1 MTHCAICGQPF
12 APYRPQQVCC
22 GPICRKRH
30 TSAAATVRKRARR
43 QAQHAPGATNGGR
56 AVSGATIHHSGAPAR
71 LQRFGETAAIVP
83 SETKPARTA
92 PMTDAEFAGLLAR
105 ERREIIERGGLLVDP
120 DWKHKNVRGMG
131 VSE

>member
-1 MTHCAICGQPF
+1 M
-12 APYRPQQVCC
+12 
-22 GPICRKRH
+22 
-30 TSAAATVRKRARR
+30 
-43 QAQHAPGATNGGR
+43 
-56 AVSGATIHHSGAPAR
+56 SGATIHHSGAPAR

-92 PMTDAEFAGLLAR
+92 PMTDAEFAGLLAK